1 MRYSYPFVGYI
12 PRLEI
17 GVIDR
22 KKYKSRNEY
31 KLNQKKIR
39 RSTPQ
44 IINRMI

>member
-31 KLNQKKIR
+31 KPKKKIR